1 MKKYS
6 RENLRNIQTII
17 QDKTGVVITRNRKLT
32 ENKIIM
38 NIRKKV
44 ESETKNMGMWNWRR
58 IVTAAAALVLAA
70 GVVGFPVRAFVTSVV
85 RERME
90 SIPKDEVLE
99 INDMVQA
106 KPTEADTFSREY
118 FADEEERSR
127 ELWQAY
133 EDGKFPE
140 KVIAQ
145 VDNAEDA
152 PEGTL
157 CYVRSTGIFNLPAQE
172 MTDEEMLEII
182 DFQYK
187 MSYAVSQ
194 GPAAQ
199 EARAQMEAEKKQW
212 QEKIQ
217 ALGGISEEEAIEIAR
232 KQMEAELGEEAE
244 GKEILRYRDGS
255 VAVMKWDISEETK
268 YEHKSDLA
276 YGVIFQDDS
285 STYYCVID
293 VVDGSVLETYE

>member
-17 QDKTGVVITRNRKLT
+17 QDKTGVVIIPNRKLT
-32 ENKIIM
+32 ENKTVM
-38 NIRKKV
+38 NIQKKI
-44 ESETKNMGMWNWRR
+44 EDGNDNARTWNWRK
-58 IVTAAAALVLAA
+58 VAVSVAAFVLAV
-70 GVVGFPVRAFVTSVV
+70 GVIGLPVRALVTSMV

-90 SIPKDEVLE
+90 SIPREEVLE
-99 INDMVQA
+99 LNDMVQS

-118 FADEEERSR
+118 TAGEEERSR

-133 EDGKFPE
+133 KDGKFPE
-140 KVIAQ
+140 NVIAQ

-152 PEGTL
+152 PEGTV
-157 CYVRSTGIFNLPAQE
+157 CYVRSTGVFHLPAQE
-172 MTDEEMLEII
+172 MTDEEILEII
-182 DFQYK
+182 DFQHK

-194 GPAAQ
+194 GQAAQ
-199 EARAQMEAEKKQW
+199 EARAQVEAEEKRFR
-212 QEKIQ
+212 EKIQ

-232 KQMEAELGEEAE
+232 KQMEAELGENAE
-244 GKEILRYRDGS
+244 GKEILRYQDGS
-255 VAVMKWDISEETK
+255 VAVMKWDISTETR

-276 YGVIFQDDS
+276 YGVIFQDDN